1 MPVIEIKH
9 LAEERDGL
17 FYHLTDAQL
26 RSRQEPEK
34 GVFIAEGPKVIGA
47 ALDAGLHP
55 SSLLMRRKFL
65 TTLGA
70 EIIARC
76 GDIPVYTADD
86 DTLFELTGFRLQ
98 RSWVL
103 AAIRRPAPRSAASVL
118 NGAARVAVLEGIT
131 EPSNVGAIFRS
142 AAALGMDA
150 ALLSSDCCDPLHRR
164 AVRVCMGS
172 IFRLP
177 WARLEASTLE
187 PLRAN
192 GFTTVGLALRADA
205 LTLDDAR
212 LRNHQKI
219 ALLLGTEDTGL
230 KPETIE
236 GCDYVARIPMAPGI
250 DSLNV
255 AAAAAVA
262 FWQFRRPETDG
273 SSGLQPNGYGQDT
286 IKGGDCCA

>member
-1 MPVIEIKH
+1 MPIIEIKQ

-17 FYHLTDAQL
+17 YYHLTDAQL

-34 GVFIAEGPKVIGA
+34 GVFIAEGPKVIHA
-47 ALDAGLHP
+47 ALDAGLRP
-55 SSLLMRRKFL
+55 LSLLMRRKFL

-70 EIIARC
+70 EIMARC

-86 DTLFELTGFRLQ
+86 DTLSELTGFRLQ

-103 AAIRRPAPRSAASVL
+103 AAMRRPSPRTVESVL
-118 NGAARVAVLEGIT
+118 AGAARVAVLEGIT

-177 WARLEASTLE
+177 WARLEGDTLG

-205 LTLDDAR
+205 LALDDAR
-212 LRNHQKI
+212 LRDHEKL

-230 KPETIE
+230 TAGTIG
-236 GCDYVARIPMAPGI
+236 GCDYTARIPMAPGI

-262 FWQFRRPETDG
+262 FWQFRRPG
-273 SSGLQPNGYGQDT
+273 AGR
-286 IKGGDCCA
+286 